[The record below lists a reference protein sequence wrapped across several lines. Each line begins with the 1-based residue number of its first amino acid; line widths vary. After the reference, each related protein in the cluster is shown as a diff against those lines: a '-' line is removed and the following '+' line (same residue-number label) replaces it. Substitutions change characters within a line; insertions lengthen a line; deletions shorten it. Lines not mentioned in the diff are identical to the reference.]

1 MQHAFKAGRSCDH
14 PCVSNTTQR
23 SGRGP
28 HTKLHCYGMDSAL
41 MRITQHKKSKHAA
54 HRHGI
59 DEKLPD
65 EFMGMLK
72 DSLAR
77 WPRTHIFVDSN
88 GNGYTPGR
96 FSKWVRRTIA
106 RLFGDKSPS
115 VSLLRHSYCTSLDFN
130 ILTGAQRDAIA
141 QRCGYSPPGNVLS
154 KTLTPKTY

>member
-1 MQHAFKAGRSCDH
+1 MPPKRAEVGTIRVF
-14 PCVSNTTQR
+14 PTQP
-23 SGRGP
+23 SEADVALTP
-28 HTKLHCYGMDSAL
+28 NFIVMDSAL

-59 DEKLPD
+59 DETLPD

-88 GNGYTPGR
+88 GNGYTPGG

-115 VSLLRHSYCTSLDFN
+115 VSLLRHSYCTSLDYKT
-130 ILTGAQRDAIA
+130 LTGAHGVAGTVR
-141 QRCGYSPPGNVLS
+141 
-154 KTLTPKTY
+154 KPKTNTAI

>member
-1 MQHAFKAGRSCDH
+1 MPSKRAEVGTIHEF
-14 PCVSNTTQR
+14 PTQP
-23 SGRGP
+23 SEADVALAP
-28 HTKLHCYGMDSAL
+28 NFIVMDSAL

-59 DEKLPD
+59 DETLPD

-77 WPRTHIFVDSN
+77 WPRTHLFVDSN
-88 GNGYTPGR
+88 GNGFTPGG
-96 FSKWVRRTIA
+96 FSKWVIPTTA

-130 ILTGAQRDAIA
+130 TLTGAQRDA
-141 QRCGYSPPGNVLS
+141 R
-154 KTLTPKTY
+154 